1 MRSHMRGIGLA
12 VATAAL
18 VGGGV
23 ALAPMASAAEEEN
36 GQCEN
41 GEICLYSGVSYAGN
55 MLDLGRCQYVDLTDK
70 GWAGAIRS
78 YNNNQTVNTTATF
91 YTTTP
96 LGRQVVATSTAPD
109 KVPTFTQGVLVD
121 GIQVC

>member
-1 MRSHMRGIGLA
+1 MRGIGLA

-23 ALAPMASAAEEEN
+23 ALAPAASAAEEN
-36 GQCEN
+36 GACES
-41 GEICLYSGVSYAGN
+41 GEICLYSGALFTGN
-55 MLDLGRCQYVDLTDK
+55 MLDLGKCQYVDLADK
-70 GWAGAIRS
+70 GWAGAMRS
-78 YNNNQTVNTTATF
+78 YDNKQTVGTIATF

-109 KVPTFTQGVLVD
+109 KLPAFTQGVLVD